1 MEFLLEQGEAPGIV
15 YCSTVRQVEE
25 TAAMLQGLGIR
36 AAAYHGQ
43 MDAARRRQNQED
55 FLFDRVQVMV
65 ATNAFG
71 MGIDKPNVRFVVHY
85 NMPKDLESYYQEA
98 GRAGRD
104 GEEARCVLLYAP
116 NDVRLAHFF
125 IDKEEAEGDAPSEKR
140 AAAAQEARERLK
152 YMTFYATTR
161 RCLRAELL
169 HYFGEACPSRCRSCS
184 NCLAPKVA
192 LPRPRPAAPAPRR
205 AAAPAAGV
213 DEKLLDALY
222 AVRRDLA
229 RREKLPAFMIF
240 PDAVLRDHLP
250 APPPHHRRPAGHQRH
265 RRGEG
270 RPLRPGLSGGR
281 PQGRVKH
288 SFSQK
293 IYKRTQRPGT
303 GAFFAAPLRRF
314 AVSQRFALG
323 WRGERKAK
331 YKKA

>member
-1 MEFLLEQGEAPGIV
+1 
-15 YCSTVRQVEE
+15 
-25 TAAMLQGLGIR
+25 MLQGLGIR

-125 IDKEEAEGDAPSEKR
+125 IDKEEAEGDAPGEKR

-152 YMTFYATTR
+152 YMTFYATTQ

-240 PDAVLRDHLP
+240 PDAVLRDICQ
-250 APPPHHRRPAGHQRH
+250 RRPRTTADLLAISGI
-265 RRGEG
+265 GEVKAARYG
-270 RPLRPGLSGGR
+270 PAFLEAVRKGG
-281 PQGRVKH
+281 
-288 SFSQK
+288 
-293 IYKRTQRPGT
+293 
-303 GAFFAAPLRRF
+303 
-314 AVSQRFALG
+314 
-323 WRGERKAK
+323 
-331 YKKA
+331 